1 MRPRI
6 ITKFGG
12 TSLADKTAWLAVL
25 DILESRREQQ
35 PLVVVSAVGKVPGR
49 PKVTD
54 LLQTL
59 ADGKGGL
66 QELVAIHRELLRQ
79 LELAPDL
86 LDESFSQL
94 EAAVGGKGLEAEAR
108 RDLIMGFGE
117 RLSSQMMAAALC
129 ARGWSSRA
137 ADPEELGLI
146 TDDQHQD
153 ASILDTSL
161 EELAKNVIAS
171 REHLVVP
178 GYVGVSEAGRPTT
191 LGRGGSDY
199 TAAALGAALKRDVEI
214 WTDVN
219 GVAAANP
226 TLFDDEMREAGHPRT
241 IPRLS
246 HEEAYQMA
254 AFGSRVLYQKCLN
267 AARLAAR
274 KGRHLRMIVKN
285 TFEPEH
291 PGTIIESHASPD
303 GRPRGITALE
313 GVQLL
318 TVYLDKEEHY
328 HGLFKQVAD
337 LPGAH
342 LLMASYSTGRASFVF
357 DRLTEELEDLERQF
371 RDAHL
376 SRDQVLIKVVGDGL
390 GHNHSVLGSIHQVV
404 DQLNDPERYGAPLL
418 HKSPQLL
425 TDSTFEAIA
434 LKRGADQVIRTLYKD
449 LFCEGELSVGLLG
462 MGTVAGGVLSYS
474 NELFSREKTGLE
486 LDFPKA
492 LVRDLTKPRPG
503 FEGQLTNSADDILDD
518 PKIDLVVELMGG
530 VEPARQYILKAL
542 KNGKHVITANKA
554 VLAEHGPEIFSAARR
569 YKRNLGFEASVC
581 GEIPVLE
588 VVQDMPSSED
598 VETLTGIFNGTSNY
612 ILTRMA
618 SGESYG
624 EALKAAQVAGF
635 AEADPTLDVGGAD
648 ATQKLAILS
657 SLVFHTPVDWRKI
670 HCLGIQGVQQNDVAE
685 AARLGY
691 AIRPLAHA
699 RRHPEGLE
707 LWVSPAWVAKGH
719 SLAAVEGEN
728 AGVALQ
734 LRGRG
739 EPFTMVGKGAGALPT
754 ARSVVRDIFEVA
766 RESRHRMLD
775 LPNFFESPEL
785 PVLGGEAHQSR
796 WWVRFTVA
804 DAPGVFGE
812 LTTLLGEAGL
822 SIDQASQKQTGT
834 EEAAVMLMLKPAA
847 RASVER
853 AMANIAGR
861 PHVKDTLALVVLDRE
876 SK

>member
-12 TSLADKTAWLAVL
+12 TSLADKRAWLAVL
-25 DILESRREQQ
+25 DILESCKEQQ
-35 PLVVVSAVGKVPGR
+35 PLVVVSAVGKVPDR

-54 LLQTL
+54 LLQAL
-59 ADGKGGL
+59 ADEEEGMDELRSIHVGL
-66 QELVAIHRELLRQ
+66 LRDLELPAQLLEPLFDKLAQAVADKEVPELVR
-79 LELAPDL
+79 
-86 LDESFSQL
+86 LD
-94 EAAVGGKGLEAEAR
+94 R
-108 RDLIMGFGE
+108 IMGFGE
-117 RLSSQMMAAALC
+117 RLSSTMMAAALS
-129 ARGWSSRA
+129 ARGWESKA
-137 ADPEELGLI
+137 ADPEEIGLV

-153 ASILDTSL
+153 ASILDSSL
-161 EELAKNVIAS
+161 EELAKQVIAS

-178 GYVGVSEAGRPTT
+178 GYIGVNHAGEATT

-226 TLFDDEMREAGHPRT
+226 LLFSEELRDAGHPRT

-328 HGLFKQVAD
+328 HGLFRQVAD

-357 DRLTEELEDLERQF
+357 DRLTDELEELERQF

-390 GHNHSVLGSIHQVV
+390 GHNHSVLGAIHQVV
-404 DQLNDPERYGAPLL
+404 DQLNDPERFGAPLL

-434 LKRGADQVIRTLYKD
+434 LKRGAEHVIRTLYKE
-449 LFCEGELSVGLLG
+449 LFCQGELSVGLLG

-474 NELFSREKTGLE
+474 KELFSREKTGLE
-486 LDFPKA
+486 LLFPKA
-492 LVRDLTKPRPG
+492 LVRDLNKVRPG
-503 FEGQLTNSADDILDD
+503 FEGELTTSADDILED
-518 PKIDLVVELMGG
+518 PRIDLVVELMGG
-530 VEPARQYILKAL
+530 VEPAREYILKAFQ
-542 KNGKHVITANKA
+542 NGKHVITANKA
-554 VLAEHGPEIFSAARR
+554 VLAEHGPEIFAAARR

-598 VETLTGIFNGTSNY
+598 VDALTGIFNGTSNY

-624 EALKAAQVAGF
+624 QALVAAQEAGF

-657 SLVFHTPVDWRKI
+657 SLVFHTPLDWRKI
-670 HCLGIQGVQQNDVAE
+670 HCLGIQEVQQNDVAE
-685 AARLGY
+685 AHRLGY

-707 LWVSPAWVAKGH
+707 LWVSPAWVSHHH
-719 SLAAVEGEN
+719 SLAMVEGEN

-734 LRGRG
+734 LRGRT
-739 EPFTMVGKGAGALPT
+739 EPFSMVGKGAGALPT

-775 LPNFFESPEL
+775 LPNFFESPEI
-785 PVLGGEAHQSR
+785 PVLGGEAHRNR
-796 WWVRFTVA
+796 WWVRFTVE

-822 SIDQASQKQTGT
+822 SIDQASQQQTGT
-834 EEAAVMLMLKPAA
+834 EEAAVMLMLKAA
-847 RASVER
+847 PRTAVET
-853 AMANIAGR
+853 AMTQISKR
-861 PHVKDTLALVVLDRE
+861 PHVKNTLALVVLD
-876 SK
+876 